1 MIERVQI
8 SNTTYASGN
17 QKFEAGTPPIV
28 QVIGFSA
35 AIDFLKSLNMKN
47 VFSYETELHD
57 YAIDKMRSINNIN
70 IYGKSKHKGSIISFN
85 IGAFHFND
93 LAILLDKK
101 NIAIRTGHHCCQPL
115 HRYLGINSSARAS
128 LSFTTTKEEIDIFTK
143 ELISNINFLKNNS

>member
-101 NIAIRTGHHCCQPL
+101 NIAIRSGHHCAQPL
-115 HRYLGINSSARAS
+115 MEYYKIDGAARM
-128 LSFTTTKEEIDIFTK
+128 SFGVYNTKEDVDYFVESIKEII
-143 ELISNINFLKNNS
+143 NILN